1 MHRMTTPHQTPLFDE
16 KAVRVTVPVPPHVL
30 EAFRELAAVQGVSV
44 GKAMGEWLTDTLDG
58 VNAMVQLLAKAKRA
72 PHLAVRQLSGYAMGL
87 SELTSELL
95 EEVRRDSKAG
105 KVAGG
110 GPASVPAKRGGGG
123 AATGR
128 PAVRKRTPTPP
139 VGNTGGKVPQDTTK
153 RPTTGGQKT
162 KKGKA

>member
-1 MHRMTTPHQTPLFDE
+1 MTTPHQTPLFDE

-72 PHLAVRQLSGYAMGL
+72 PHLAVRELSGYAMGL

-95 EEVRRDSKAG
+95 DELRRDALARKAAG
-105 KVAGG
+105 GSGG
-110 GPASVPAKRGGGG
+110 GPAKRGSAGAAAALPVQAKR
-123 AATGR
+123 
-128 PAVRKRTPTPP
+128 PTPP
-139 VGNTGGKVPQDTTK
+139 VGNTGGKVPVEGQK
-153 RPTTGGQKT
+153 RHLKGGQSKP
-162 KKGKA
+162 GRSR